1 MLRIWAL
8 NSKATLGAKTSGSGL
23 AEKIKAALVTLASKP
38 LLLAFLLN
46 LAAFLIRILVFEVK
60 YEVSDDYIT
69 DAVLSGAFGSGYDP
83 HLLFGNSILGYLL
96 IFLYK
101 LIPSISFYFVL
112 LVALGFISVTVVLYL
127 LFKKKVNVIT
137 VCMALLFLSFFTDD
151 LYVIVQFTKS
161 ATAAGIAGGLLILHG
176 LWEAKEK
183 RVKYIALGT
192 ILAIFGIFVR
202 FDVIYIFAAFLVV
215 AFIAHIFSFLKGSG
229 KKADKKTVA
238 GIGARFLICV
248 AIIGLFFGLNLIG
261 IKLRNLDEGHR
272 RFNDFHSIR
281 YSITDIGRPEYKQV
295 KDEYQKMGLDYT
307 DYAMLETWNFVDR
320 EVYSDDLLKDIS
332 ALNKSVLAEENHSA
346 SNIISSLVE
355 NKTFSCPASLIMF
368 ALIIFAVA
376 LGKRKIYPLV
386 LALSAVT
393 LIAAFVY
400 LGRTVYRIEWS
411 VFYCAVSCVLA
422 AFSFNEEGFLYK
434 QQKRIGGKEK
444 HIINYFAVIL
454 VAMLMLFNSARILT
468 SFVFKDMSD
477 HDYIESFEGIMGAS
491 SLYMPEKAGFP
502 TSSRKPTP
510 NIIEYME
517 NDSEHFYYVDFA
529 TGIQELYFNYDPWI
543 RPEEGL
549 FRDGYAYFGGCTMHH
564 PAERDALIANGAD
577 PDSPYKSLAND
588 NILLVDTWGA
598 EIKLD
603 YFRRYYCP
611 DADMELVGEIDGYQ
625 IWNIYIPEEA

>member
-1 MLRIWAL
+1 ML
-8 NSKATLGAKTSGSGL
+8 NSKETTGADTSKGGLIGKIRAAMIKLG
-23 AEKIKAALVTLASKP
+23 EKP

-46 LAAFLIRILVFEVK
+46 LAAFLIRILIFEVK

-83 HLLFGNSILGYLL
+83 NLLFGNTLLGYLL
-96 IFLYK
+96 VFLYK
-101 LIPSISFYFVL
+101 LIPAVSFYFVL
-112 LVALGFISVTVVLYL
+112 LIALGFISVTAVLYL
-127 LFKKKVNVIT
+127 LFKRKVNVTT

-151 LYVIVQFTKS
+151 LYVLVQFTKS

-192 ILAIFGIFVR
+192 ILAIFGIMVR
-202 FDVIYIFAAFLVV
+202 FDVIFIFAAFLVV
-215 AFIAHIFSFLKGSG
+215 AFIAHIFSFLKESG
-229 KKADKKTVA
+229 KKADKKAAA

-248 AIIGLFFGLNLIG
+248 AIIGLFFGLNIIG
-261 IKLRNLDEGHR
+261 TRLSNLDDGHR
-272 RFNDFHSIR
+272 KFNEFHVVR
-281 YSITDIGRPEYKQV
+281 YNLTDIGRPDYKQV
-295 KDEYQKMGLDYT
+295 KDEYEKMGLDYT

-320 EVYSDDLLKDIS
+320 EVYSDELLRDIT
-332 ALNKSVLAEENHSA
+332 ALNNRVLAEENHSA
-346 SNIISSLVE
+346 ANIISSLVE

-368 ALIIFAVA
+368 ALIIFAFA
-376 LGKRKIYPLV
+376 LGKKKIYPPV

-400 LGRTVYRIEWS
+400 MGRTVYRIEWS
-411 VFYCAVSCVLA
+411 VFYCAASCVLA
-422 AFSFNEEGFLYK
+422 SFSFNEEGFLYK
-434 QQKRIGGKEK
+434 QKKCVGGKDM
-444 HIINYFAVIL
+444 HIISFFAVIL
-454 VAMLMLFNSARILT
+454 VTMLMLFNSARVLT

-543 RPEEGL
+543 RPDEGL

-564 PAERDALIANGAD
+564 PAERDALMANGAD

-603 YFRRYYCP
+603 YFRRYYNP
-611 DADMELVGEIDGYQ
+611 DAEMEVAGEIDGYQ
-625 IWNIYIPEEA
+625 IWNIYVPEA